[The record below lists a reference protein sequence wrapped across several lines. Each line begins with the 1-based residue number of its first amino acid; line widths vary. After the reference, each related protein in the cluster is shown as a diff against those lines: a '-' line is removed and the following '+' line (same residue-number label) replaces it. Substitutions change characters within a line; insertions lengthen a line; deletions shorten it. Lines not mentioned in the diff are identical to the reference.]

1 VTGPPF
7 PDNARS
13 EDPDALEIRS
23 QINHQRGSFDLADWL
38 TRVVS
43 VGPGDR
49 LLDVGCGTGQLLM
62 RYGRPAMQS
71 GSCIALD
78 VSKRSLAE
86 LRKRASGL
94 AGLSTICSDMDD
106 LLDGAHSEL
115 TGFTRIVSAYA
126 LYYSADAPRLLA
138 DLKQRLHSN
147 GRLVLVGPAPGNN
160 SPWYTLL
167 RETGFQLPDQ
177 IRHVSE
183 EFLERAV
190 IPFALRSFRST
201 RLEIAENDVHFESP
215 EEVEA
220 YWRSNI
226 YYDGS
231 FDQAL
236 HARIKARFDSDGQF
250 VNRKRI
256 ALIVMEDGD
265 SR

>member
-1 VTGPPF
+1 MTGPPF
-7 PDNARS
+7 LDNARS

-23 QINHQRGSFDLADWL
+23 QINLERGSFDLADWL

-71 GSCIALD
+71 GCCIALD
-78 VSKRSLAE
+78 VSRRSLAE

-94 AGLSTICSDMDD
+94 SGLSTICADMDELAD
-106 LLDGAHSEL
+106 DAHSEL
-115 TGFTRIVSAYA
+115 TGLTRIVSAYA
-126 LYYSADAPRLLA
+126 LYYSADPSRLLA
-138 DLKQRLHSN
+138 GLKQRLHSK

-160 SPWYTLL
+160 SAWYALL
-167 RETGFQLPDQ
+167 RETGFRIPDQ
-177 IRHVSE
+177 IRRVSE
-183 EFLERAV
+183 EFLDEV
-190 IPFALRSFRST
+190 VMPFASRSFRSM
-201 RLEIAENDVHFESP
+201 RLEIAENDVHFDSP

-226 YYDGS
+226 YYDDS
-231 FDQAL
+231 FDKAL
-236 HARIKARFDSDGQF
+236 HARINARFASGGEF

-256 ALIVMEDGD
+256 ALVVMEDEGTK
-265 SR
+265 